1 MLALT
6 AAKHGATIANHYE
19 LTGFIKNEEGH
30 IKGAKVKDCLTGDEW
45 EMKAK
50 GVINA
55 TGPFT
60 DGLRKVDDEK
70 TREIVASSAGVH
82 VIISSY
88 YCPRSMSLLD
98 PDTSDGRV
106 IFFLPLQGNSIA
118 GTTNS
123 PTEVSANPVLKEN
136 EVQWILQEVAHHLSG
151 DIKVRSEVVLSAWS
165 GIRPLIRDPHAKNT
179 EFLVRNHMINV
190 SKNKLLTIAGG
201 KWITYRAMAN
211 ETVDRAIQE

>member
-1 MLALT
+1 M
-6 AAKHGATIANHYE
+6 
-19 LTGFIKNEEGH
+19 
-30 IKGAKVKDCLTGDEW
+30 GDES
-45 EMKAK
+45 KGKPYSFYVRILRDSYTLNHK

-136 EVQWILQEVAHHLSG
+136 EVQWILQEVAHH
-151 DIKVRSEVVLSAWS
+151 
-165 GIRPLIRDPHAKNT
+165 
-179 EFLVRNHMINV
+179 V
-190 SKNKLLTIAGG
+190 SGG
-201 KWITYRAMAN
+201 KLAMLAQAM
-211 ETVDRAIQE
+211 RLRCCP